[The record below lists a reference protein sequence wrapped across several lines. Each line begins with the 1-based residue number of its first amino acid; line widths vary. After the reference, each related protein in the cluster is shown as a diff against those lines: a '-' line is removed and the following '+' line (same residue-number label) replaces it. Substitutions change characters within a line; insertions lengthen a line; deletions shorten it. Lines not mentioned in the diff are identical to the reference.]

1 MRPDE
6 PVIRTQRVTLRGLV
20 ESDRRDVAR
29 LDWLDTDRVFHRT
42 MQMYRD
48 SGYGFWVMMDR
59 ADKQFGG
66 LCGLLDQ
73 DIDGTRELE
82 VGYHL
87 LPECRGRGLAT
98 EAARAVMDYA
108 FVTLGK
114 SRLIS
119 IILPDNH
126 ASIAV
131 AEKNGMQYE
140 KDSVF
145 RQQAVRIYAATPR
158 EHRGG

>member
-1 MRPDE
+1 M
-6 PVIRTQRVTLRGLV
+6 LRRLAI
-20 ESDRRDVAR
+20 SDRRDVAR
-29 LDWLDTDRVFHRT
+29 PDWLDTDRVYRRT

-48 SGYGFWVMMDR
+48 SGYGFWVMMYA
-59 ADKQFGG
+59 ADMRFAG
-66 LCGLLDQ
+66 LCGLLEQ
-73 DIDGTRELE
+73 DVDEIRELE

-87 LPECRGRGLAT
+87 LPAYRGRGLAT

-108 FVTLGK
+108 FITLRK

-131 AEKNGMQYE
+131 AERNGMQYE

-145 RQQAVRIYAATPR
+145 RQQTVRIYSATADGAAR
-158 EHRGG
+158 